1 MKPFTIDN
9 SAEFYFCTDVIVGW
23 QYVSTS
29 PQFFDVIINT
39 LKHCQEN
46 KGLRVHGF
54 VIMPNHVH
62 TILSA
67 EQSNLSDILRDY
79 KRYTSKTISGMLQIS
94 GANRLTRYFSQA
106 AKTASR
112 GNTYKVWQQGSHPE
126 AITSQKFFVQ
136 KLNYIHE
143 NPVRKGYV
151 EKPEHWVY
159 SSARNYFLGDDTI
172 IKIDKLE

>member
-1 MKPFTIDN
+1 
-9 SAEFYFCTDVIVGW
+9 
-23 QYVSTS
+23 
-29 PQFFDVIINT
+29 
-39 LKHCQEN
+39 
-46 KGLRVHGF
+46 
-54 VIMPNHVH
+54 
-62 TILSA
+62 
-67 EQSNLSDILRDY
+67 
-79 KRYTSKTISGMLQIS
+79 
-94 GANRLTRYFSQA
+94 
-106 AKTASR
+106 
-112 GNTYKVWQQGSHPE
+112 YKVWQQGSHPE